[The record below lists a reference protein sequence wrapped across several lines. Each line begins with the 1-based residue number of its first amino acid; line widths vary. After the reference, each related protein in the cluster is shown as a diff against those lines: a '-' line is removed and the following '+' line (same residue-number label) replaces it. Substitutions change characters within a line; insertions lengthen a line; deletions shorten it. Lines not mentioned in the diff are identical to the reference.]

1 MENPSGWIENIKLK
15 SRIIFTNNTIS
26 LLQHHFS
33 MGNESD
39 LITMSALF
47 RIALHLKRLET
58 KDFDRDTKKEMKRNF
73 NYDVCVDRDVF
84 DVLTMQPIDVNDVI
98 RYFILNAKNK
108 ADHYKELALLIY
120 LEQKRLNAN
129 EFKDSVFVDT
139 VYADIMTY
147 DRIIESIKLDLGNKK
162 NREFMAAPYINFN
175 RIMYE
180 NERNMP
186 VISISEKDCFMLVN
200 MRTEKT
206 KTNKDIIK
214 ENDENGIRLRIINLY
229 TGSMSYSS
237 M

>member
-1 MENPSGWIENIKLK
+1 MEIQSGVIENIKLK
-15 SRIIFTNNTIS
+15 SKIIFSNDTIG
-26 LLQHHFS
+26 LLQQNFS

-47 RIALHLKRLET
+47 RIALHLKRIEA

-73 NYDVCVDRDVF
+73 NYDVYVDRDVF

-98 RYFILNAKNK
+98 RYFILNVKNK
-108 ADHYKELALLIY
+108 VDHYKELALLIY

-129 EFKDSVFVDT
+129 EFNDSVFVDT

-147 DRIIESIKLDLGNKK
+147 DKIIDSIKLDLGNKK
-162 NREFMAAPYINFN
+162 NREFMTAPYVNFN
-175 RIMYE
+175 KIKHE
-180 NERNMP
+180 NERDMP
-186 VISISEKDCFMLVN
+186 VISISEKDSFMLVN

-206 KTNKDIIK
+206 KTNKDMVK
-214 ENDENGIRLRIINLY
+214 ENDEKGLCLRIINLY